1 MYCNNNIQCHDT
13 RQKDNIMV
21 QINLYNYK
29 MAQTG
34 FKQRNLIFPSSI
46 NNTRKFFNKICVKSK
61 ALAQILHNN

>member
-34 FKQRNLIFPSSI
+34 FKQNNLIFPSSI
-46 NNTRKFFNKICVKSK
+46 NNSRKFFNKICVKSNV
-61 ALAQILHNN
+61 LAQILQIN